1 MAFLDIMPLSPGHLL
16 VTTRAHREKVSEITD
31 EEARELGSWL
41 RRLSRVLAGV
51 TGVWDWNIVQNNGM
65 FVFFFLLWGLSVVV
79 VVIVAWYYDFGLF
92 SILLWGRRKTCKLL
106 EALRDRRLEIRDDFV
121 AIGL

>member
-31 EEARELGSWL
+31 QEAREMGVWL
-41 RRLSRVLAGV
+41 RTLSKVLARV

-65 FVFFFLLWGLSVVV
+65 RVF
-79 VVIVAWYYDFGLF
+79 AF
-92 SILLWGRRKTCKLL
+92 SWPHNIDSRY
-106 EALRDRRLEIRDDFV
+106 EALNYC
-121 AIGL
+121 